1 MVKMLSKDSGYLV
14 QSNVSFYLGGSKDK
28 DEFDNIS
35 FDSQFNL
42 CKVDF
47 GIGFLLYG
55 FNIDSLDKKTI
66 TFVKLFLKQDSLVN
80 VSFCFIDKVLIC
92 FSLLIFR
99 YLVLYSRLL
108 IVYLVEVCISS
119 FSCSF

>member
-42 CKVDF
+42 RKVDF

-66 TFVKLFLKQDSLVN
+66 MFVKLFLKQDSLVN